1 MCKDFEE
8 KVNCPPL
15 LSSHPSLFTSSH
27 ANARRRRRRRQQ
39 QSTFAL
45 TRKTPKTKSHTHT
58 YSHAQKPSPLWCCW
72 RGRDVR
78 IKIRPRV
85 SSFFC
90 VGLSLVHTFR
100 SPFDVDA
107 FFFFFSAYKQHYQQQ
122 NGPIRERLRIGTRPK
137 LRQRRDWETD
147 IESARAAGRDADVYF
162 RER

>member
-1 MCKDFEE
+1 MCKRTS
-8 KVNCPPL
+8 KKKSTVPPFCLLIL
-15 LSSHPSLFTSSH
+15 LSSHQVTQTREEEEEDNNNNKAPLYRSK
-27 ANARRRRRRRQQ
+27 NAKNKN
-39 QSTFAL
+39 A
-45 TRKTPKTKSHTHT
+45 HT

-107 FFFFFSAYKQHYQQQ
+107 FFFFFSAYKQHYQRQ

-147 IESARAAGRDADVYF
+147 IESARAAGRDADVYI
-162 RER
+162 RAR

>member
-1 MCKDFEE
+1 MLKDFEE

-15 LSSHPSLFTSSH
+15 PFCLLILLSSHQVTQTREEEEEEDN
-27 ANARRRRRRRQQ
+27 NAPLYLLEKRQKQ
-39 QSTFAL
+39 NRMDATCV
-45 TRKTPKTKSHTHT
+45 KN
-58 YSHAQKPSPLWCCW
+58 
-72 RGRDVR
+72 
-78 IKIRPRV
+78 RPRV

-90 VGLSLVHTFR
+90 VCWSLFLSNLILVHTFR